1 MFITLEGIE
10 GAGKTTQ
17 IGPMVR
23 FLEGRGHTCVVTR
36 EPGGTRIG
44 RKIRAILL
52 DPDSSDLRPLTE
64 LLLYAA
70 DRAQHVERL
79 VKPALAE
86 GKTVICDRHFD
97 ATTVYQGYAR
107 GLDLDLVFQVHRLV
121 LGKLLPD
128 RTLLFDLPARM
139 GLSRAWQAIENGDRT
154 DVETRFEKERLAF
167 HERVRSGYLT
177 LARQAPERFRIID
190 ARQSAGR
197 VTQAVVG
204 ALSI

>member
-17 IGPMVR
+17 IDPMVR
-23 FLEGRGHTCVVTR
+23 FLESRGHTCVVTR

-52 DPDSSDLRPLTE
+52 DPDSSEMSPLTE

-107 GLDLDLVFQVHRLV
+107 GLIWTSSFRCTAWSWENCCRTGPCFSTFRPGWGCRVPGRPL
-121 LGKLLPD
+121 KTATD
-128 RTLLFDLPARM
+128 RCGNP
-139 GLSRAWQAIENGDRT
+139 
-154 DVETRFEKERLAF
+154 V
-167 HERVRSGYLT
+167 
-177 LARQAPERFRIID
+177 
-190 ARQSAGR
+190 
-197 VTQAVVG
+197 
-204 ALSI
+204 